1 MNYLPQLPHDL
12 EGLRHA
18 YKPAKVRW
26 LFIGESP
33 PANGTFFYKADSN
46 LSRYTQQAFSIALE
60 REFADGNEF
69 LDFFKALG
77 CYLIDLCDDPV
88 NHLPESEREEQ
99 RRRGATSLPERI
111 AEHLP
116 QATIVVMKAIAK
128 YVQPAIGQAELADL
142 PFYVVPF
149 PAMGN
154 QKRYVERLVTVLKK
168 LKVTASSS

>member
-1 MNYLPQLPHDL
+1 MNYLSRLPHDL
-12 EGLRHA
+12 ESLRHA
-18 YKPAKVRW
+18 YKPARVRW

-60 REFADGNEF
+60 RKFADGKEF
-69 LDFFKALG
+69 LDSFKAQG
-77 CYLIDLCDDPV
+77 CYLIDLCDHPI

-116 QATIVVMKAIAK
+116 QASIVVMKAIAK
-128 YVQPAIGQAELADL
+128 YVQPAIGQAGLADL
-142 PFYVVPF
+142 PCYVLPF

-154 QKRYVERLVTVLKK
+154 QKRYVERLVAVLRE
-168 LKVTASSS
+168 LNITTLSS

>member
-1 MNYLPQLPHDL
+1 MLVSSL
-12 EGLRHA
+12 ETLRLS
-18 YKPAKVRW
+18 YKPAKLRW

-46 LSRYTQQAFSIALE
+46 LSRYTQQAFSIAFE
-60 REFADGNEF
+60 REFADGKGF
-69 LDFFKALG
+69 LEFFKAQG
-77 CYLIDLCDDPV
+77 CYLIDLCEHPV

-99 RRRGATSLPERI
+99 RRRCSTSLPERI

-128 YVQPAIGQAELADL
+128 YVQPATGQAGLADL
-142 PFYVVPF
+142 PCYVLPF

-154 QKRYVERLVTVLKK
+154 QKRYVERLVAVLRE
-168 LKVTASSS
+168 LNITTFSS